1 MKKKPGCL
9 GFFLGIILASY
20 IGIIMKTIVR
30 LYYLPT
36 SISWKAG
43 GSFSWLNWELGIL
56 WALGIIQQ
64 WPFSHNHGS
73 VEHRPLNER
82 RLILEGPIFHW
93 TMIMGGRVSKHDFE
107 LPLLRFNIAS
117 IKTKGGWKINF
128 PLRFVNFRGRS
139 LKLWGCVYLFFAKC

>member
-1 MKKKPGCL
+1 MWFARYCELSNEKKKPVCL
-9 GFFLGIILASY
+9 GFFLGMKNYPCY
-20 IGIIMKTIVR
+20 IGIIINPIVR

-36 SISWKAG
+36 RIQWKAG
-43 GSFSWLNWELGIL
+43 GVFSWLNWELGIL
-56 WALGIIQQ
+56 WALGIIRQ

-107 LPLLRFNIAS
+107 LPLLRFNIDIAS
-117 IKTKGGWKINF
+117 IKT
-128 PLRFVNFRGRS
+128 RVVGR
-139 LKLWGCVYLFFAKC
+139 LLFL